1 MTNFI
6 ATLQQVQG
14 YCAEVRT
21 ATCPLA
27 PILGPIGENNM
38 EEEVPLAIKD
48 RLPRGNAM
56 VDFRHR
62 FTQSN
67 SLLLAVETLPSQ
79 LCVKQDADPQR
90 PPNLQTLTSLLP
102 AR

>member
-1 MTNFI
+1 MLGFLGAVLPTQSPPLPSPASHFQGDSSFVIMTNFI

-21 ATCPLA
+21 ANCPLA

-38 EEEVPLAIKD
+38 EEEVPLVIKD

-56 VDFRHR
+56 VEF
-62 FTQSN
+62 
-67 SLLLAVETLPSQ
+67 
-79 LCVKQDADPQR
+79 
-90 PPNLQTLTSLLP
+90 
-102 AR
+102 

>member
-1 MTNFI
+1 MIMTNFI

-21 ATCPLA
+21 ATCPLT

-56 VDFRHR
+56 VEF
-62 FTQSN
+62 
-67 SLLLAVETLPSQ
+67 
-79 LCVKQDADPQR
+79 
-90 PPNLQTLTSLLP
+90 
-102 AR
+102 